1 MTKIISFYSPKTAGA
16 SSVSLNAALL
26 QKIIK
31 PSLKV
36 AFVEIAAWSS
46 QASQWQPAQAQ
57 TWGQL
62 EPFLGT
68 AEWNKSLLERLKFN
82 FGVDIYWSPVRP
94 SYKSKLAQKWLSLLA
109 ENYDLIV
116 VDIASGAPAKWQQFW
131 FKHSQKIVGVVT
143 PDPVSLEA
151 LRCWQP
157 TVESLAPTS
166 WVFNQVPASEV
177 KRIRQKFSVTDAA
190 FLGVLRTDNHR
201 FWRQCYQQQPVAV
214 QSSSRFK
221 KDLGSLLP
229 HLLAS

>member
-1 MTKIISFYSPKTAGA
+1 
-16 SSVSLNAALL
+16 VSLNAALL
-26 QKIIK
+26 QKVIQ

-46 QASQWQPAQAQ
+46 QASQLQPVQAQ
-57 TWGQL
+57 TWSKL

-94 SYKSKLAQKWLSLLA
+94 PYKSKLAQKWLSLLS

-116 VDIASGAPAKWQQFW
+116 VDIANGAPAKWQQFW
-131 FKHSQKIVGVVT
+131 FQHSQKIVGVAT

-151 LRCWQP
+151 LKQWKNSIENTAPVCW
-157 TVESLAPTS
+157 L
-166 WVFNQVPASEV
+166 FNQVPASEA
-177 KRIRQKFSVTDAA
+177 KRIRHKFSVTDAA
-190 FLGVLRTDNHR
+190 FLGVLRADNHR

-221 KDLGSLLP
+221 KDLVSLLP